1 MKRLLCIVLSV
12 ISIMLF
18 AGCNNVDTKS
28 NIKKVSAS
36 KINTYYTNDFTKE
49 GTYRIEAKGQSAV
62 VIVAPQDSVKSFSA
76 KEDKKDIIFSYSTKN
91 SKSNV
96 MSIYKY
102 CYIYKNTDKVDTVK
116 IYKNGKESYFVSCNV
131 GDEEILK

>member
-1 MKRLLCIVLSV
+1 M
-12 ISIMLF
+12 
-18 AGCNNVDTKS
+18 DTKS
-28 NIKKVSAS
+28 NIEKISAS

-49 GTYRIEAKGQSAV
+49 GAYRIEAKGQSAV

-76 KEDKKDIIFSYSTKN
+76 KEDKKDIVFSYSTKN

-102 CYIYKNTDKVDTVK
+102 CYIYKNTDKIDTVK

>member
-1 MKRLLCIVLSV
+1 MKRLLCIVLAV

-28 NIKKVSAS
+28 NIEKISAS

-76 KEDKKDIIFSYSTKN
+76 KEDKKRYCIFLFN
-91 SKSNV
+91 
-96 MSIYKY
+96 
-102 CYIYKNTDKVDTVK
+102 
-116 IYKNGKESYFVSCNV
+116 KEQ
-131 GDEEILK
+131 

>member
-1 MKRLLCIVLSV
+1 MKRLLCIVLAV

-28 NIKKVSAS
+28 NIEKISAS

-49 GTYRIEAKGQSAV
+49 GAYRIEAKGQSAV

-76 KEDKKDIIFSYSTKN
+76 KEDKKDIVFSYSTKN

-102 CYIYKNTDKVDTVK
+102 CYIYKNTDLRFIKME
-116 IYKNGKESYFVSCNV
+116 KNP
-131 GDEEILK
+131 IL